1 MHKTTVY
8 LPDELKR
15 QLTRAAAAEA
25 TSEAALIRDAISRR
39 VGDVPGRA
47 PRLPLVDDEYGDPGA
62 AARVDDLLGARG
74 FGR

>member
-1 MHKTTVY
+1 MQKTTVY

-15 QLTRAAAAEA
+15 QLARAAAAES

-39 VGDVPGRA
+39 VEGISARA
-47 PRLPLVDDEYGDPGA
+47 PRLPLVDEEYGDPAA
-62 AARVDDLLGARG
+62 AARVDDLLGERG